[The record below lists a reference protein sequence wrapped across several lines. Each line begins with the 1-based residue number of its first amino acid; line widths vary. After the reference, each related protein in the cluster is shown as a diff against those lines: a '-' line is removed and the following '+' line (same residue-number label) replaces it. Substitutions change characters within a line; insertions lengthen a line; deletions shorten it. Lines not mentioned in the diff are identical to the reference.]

1 MIRIIGGEYRR
12 RQLRTP
18 KDATVTRPLTDRVRT
33 SIFNMLRGH
42 IEGETFLDAF
52 AGVGSFGLEAAS
64 RGAGEVVM
72 IEKDREIAELLQT
85 NVDELGAGDVCRVI
99 RGDALGAAIVARC
112 PRPIHVVFFDP
123 PYPMVLDPAQRER
136 VFGQFSRLVKLLDD
150 GGFAILRTP
159 WPVIDRLVDGQRCKG
174 GPVEPE
180 PEAMQPRRAGRYP
193 EEVAY
198 TIDDFDD
205 PAEAAASALE
215 ADERSVPETPE
226 VEEVDLGEK
235 IAMDLKIE
243 GAEGPETHV
252 YGSMAVHWYMRSG
265 EPSAE

>member
-12 RQLRTP
+12 RLLRTP

-33 SIFNMLRGH
+33 SVFNMLRGH

-72 IEKDREIAELLQT
+72 IEKDREIAEILQT

-123 PYPMVLDPAQRER
+123 PYPMILDPAQRER
-136 VFGQFSRLVKLLDD
+136 VFGQFSRLVGLLDD

-159 WPVIDRLVDGQRCKG
+159 WPVIDRLVDGKRCKG

-180 PEAMQPRRAGRYP
+180 AVEPERRGRYP

-205 PAEAAASALE
+205 PAEAAASAWEALE
-215 ADERSVPETPE
+215 
-226 VEEVDLGEK
+226 EEVPAAEEERDEAELGER